1 MSAES
6 SYGHMSIKLPGDP
19 GEEIY
24 VESLVGREAL
34 GETYVFEV
42 SLLSKK
48 PIDLESLLGKTAR
61 VTLERAGESMAVAG
75 VVGSARTG
83 DPTPNR
89 EFSYSVVIEPEL
101 AMLRHSAQNQVYGT
115 DKDVTVV
122 DIIQGELSDANK
134 SGSNTASSRVARQ
147 IQSDLLVSAS
157 DYPKLDF
164 VFQYRESDLN
174 FLCRMC
180 ERFGIYFAFDQS
192 GDREKVVFGDR
203 KEHFTKLSGNQ
214 ITEELPYRSKNQVM
228 GTDSFGVWSF
238 NALYET
244 KSGTIELREYN
255 ELTPKVSL
263 SVSENASFTGQGV
276 TALYGENYPTV
287 SDGQFIA
294 KRRVDQVE
302 GQRLQF
308 VGESNVPNLRPGLF
322 FQLKDHPLSD
332 LDGLYI
338 IISVEHA
345 CTVSTPIGFSSS
357 DKEPVPYANR
367 FVCVPFD
374 KGYRPPVVT
383 PKPVISGYM
392 VAFIDGESDGTRA
405 ELDEYGRY
413 KVRILDDESG
423 LLNGKASHEVRKM
436 EPYGGGDGY
445 GSHSTLLKGTEVLIG
460 FLQGDP
466 DRPVVLGAVSNGE
479 QMNPVTSTN
488 QNVAHRTKTA
498 SGIVFQISDG
508 SA

>member
-1 MSAES
+1 MSADTS
-6 SYGHMSIKLPGDP
+6 HGHMTIKLPGDP

-24 VESLVGREAL
+24 VESMTGQEAL
-34 GETYVFEV
+34 GQTYRFDI

-48 PIDLESLLGKTAR
+48 TIDLENLLGKTAR
-61 VTLERAGESMAVAG
+61 LTLERAGEKLEIAG
-75 VVGSARTG
+75 VIGGARTG

-89 EFSYSVVIEPEL
+89 EFSYSVILEPEL

-134 SGSNTASSRVARQ
+134 SGSNTASDRVARQ
-147 IQSDLLVSAS
+147 IDSNLLISSS
-157 DYPKLDF
+157 DYPTLDF
-164 VFQYRESDLN
+164 VYQYRETDLN
-174 FLCRMC
+174 FISRMC
-180 ERFGIYFAFDQS
+180 ERFGIYYAFDHS
-192 GDREKVVFGDR
+192 GDREKVIFGDR
-203 KEHFTKLSGNQ
+203 KEHFTKLSGSQ
-214 ITEELPYRSKNQVM
+214 ITEELPYRSKNQVL
-228 GTDSFGVWSF
+228 GSDSFGVWTF

-244 KSGTIELREYN
+244 QSGTVALREYN
-255 ELTPKVSL
+255 EITPKVDL

-276 TALYGENYPTV
+276 TTLYGENYPTV

-322 FQLKDHPLSD
+322 FRLKDHPISD
-332 LDGLYI
+332 LDGLYTI
-338 IISVEHA
+338 VSVEHA
-345 CTVSTPIGFSSS
+345 CTVSTPIGFSSA
-357 DKEPVPYANR
+357 DKEPVPYTNR

-392 VAFIDGESDGTRA
+392 IAFIDGESDGSRA
-405 ELDEYGRY
+405 ELDDYGRY
-413 KVRILDDESG
+413 KVRIVDEESG

-445 GSHSTLLKGTEVLIG
+445 GSHSTLLKGTEVLLG
-460 FLQGDP
+460 FLHGDP

-508 SA
+508 AV